1 MICASRAAAM
11 TVPGEPAVR
20 LPRRPRAVAAFALV
34 IGLVASIRS
43 RGGEGPPE
51 IDPTGGLRSRAVVPQ
66 RAPVGLTRE
75 ELVRQWDLDGN
86 GKIDPSEANVAKAR
100 MRRARTEME
109 LGAGIDP
116 LTGKPRVAADATPE
130 ESLDEVVEPDAAAA
144 PDARPRAADADA
156 PPGTRV
162 PILGPVVSGT
172 ASLKVP
178 SMSPSGTAGAGTSSG
193 ARPSA
198 GRPAASG
205 ARPGSLTGGVRA
217 GAPAAR
223 SGYGALAP
231 KTDLNAGLP
240 RPPLGRPVIPGTR
253 GAARGGFMP
262 SVRSPAPPRPASPA
276 PGPLTPPR
284 VTADDIGGY

>member
-1 MICASRAAAM
+1 MTESSLAAAM
-11 TVPGEPAVR
+11 NVPGEPAVR
-20 LPRRPRAVAAFALV
+20 HPRRPRAFAACAMV
-34 IGLVASIRS
+34 IGLVASIQS
-43 RGGEGPPE
+43 HGGEGPPE
-51 IDPTGGLRSRAVVPQ
+51 IDPTGGLRSRAVVPL

-86 GKIDPSEANVAKAR
+86 GKIDASEATVAKAR

-130 ESLDEVVEPDAAAA
+130 ESLDDVVEPGAEPA
-144 PDARPRAADADA
+144 PDTRPRAADADA

-162 PILGPVVSGT
+162 PIVGPVVSGT
-172 ASLKVP
+172 AALK
-178 SMSPSGTAGAGTSSG
+178 SPSLSGAAGAGTSSG
-193 ARPSA
+193 VRPSP
-198 GRPAASG
+198 GRPSVSG
-205 ARPGSLTGGVRA
+205 FRPGSQTGGVRA

-240 RPPLGRPVIPGTR
+240 RPPLGRPAIPGTR

-262 SVRSPAPPRPASPA
+262 SVRSPAAPRPSSPT